1 MGLKKRVLL
10 LILAGLLLVCTA
22 LAHERQSNT
31 QSEVQQAAGELEHL
45 EIDKQLAQIILARTP
60 DSMRDSS
67 QAAIA
72 ESLRRGDAAAA
83 ELSTLTIPDLREQL
97 FWERV
102 AFGVSGIFGLFILIL
117 YLRRA
122 RLDQRSTDEK
132 AGDVEH

>member
-31 QSEVQQAAGELEHL
+31 QSEIQQAAGELEYL
-45 EIDKQLAQIILARTP
+45 ENNKQMAQIILARTP

-67 QAAIA
+67 QAANA
-72 ESLRRGDAAAA
+72 DSLRRGDAATA
-83 ELSTLTIPDLREQL
+83 ELSTLTIPGLREQL
-97 FWERV
+97 LWERV
-102 AFGVSGIFGLFILIL
+102 AFGVSGILGLFTLIL
-117 YLRRA
+117 YLRRV

-132 AGDVEH
+132 AGDAEH